1 LEERYGDK
9 ERAKTMQ
16 ELMKNYKEEGKKE
29 VEIQYLERALGG
41 GSNF

>member
-1 LEERYGDK
+1 
-9 ERAKTMQ
+9 MQ

-29 VEIQYLERALGG
+29 VDIQYLERALGG